1 MTYRPK
7 RFAIVHMAPTFDSV
21 PGLCSAAHMLA
32 EAGAF
37 VDVYTSADKHFRAP
51 KPSHERITIRPAFA
65 LPRGER
71 RGVFRF
77 LPGRFQNYQ
86 RRLQVS
92 SEHRR
97 LPFSAVIAADPEGL
111 TYAWDSLFKGV
122 RIPFVYFS
130 LEILFQRECKTDALR
145 VLKEREI
152 ALSRQCKFAII
163 QDAERARLLAAENG
177 ICDRQFRLIPNSPLG
192 EASDKRSTWLR
203 DRLGI
208 ASNQLIVLH
217 AGSPY
222 LWTGL
227 PHLLIS
233 AAKWPENWSL
243 VIQTRVSPEALG
255 DYWSLIELL
264 ASRVRAKI
272 LSEPLQAS
280 EYSEL
285 VASADVGCAFYL
297 PQPSCRWIDDN
308 LRFIGRSS
316 GKAAYYLRNGLPI
329 LTNGDT
335 NLSELVRKAGC
346 GEIVDSPFETN
357 GALTRI
363 VENYQTY
370 SRNARSCFRELFS
383 FRDYFKP
390 VVHELFAL

>member
-1 MTYRPK
+1 MTCRPK
-7 RFAIVHMAPTFDSV
+7 RFALVHLDPTFDSV
-21 PGLCSAAHMLA
+21 PSLRSAAHMLA

-37 VDVYTSADKHFRAP
+37 VDVFTSTAKYCKAP
-51 KPSHERITIRPAFA
+51 KSSHERITIRPALA
-65 LPRGER
+65 LPRIER

-77 LPGRFQNYQ
+77 LPARFQNYQ
-86 RRLQVS
+86 RRLQVR

-97 LPFSAVIAADPEGL
+97 LPYSAVIAVDPEGL
-111 TYAWDSLFKGV
+111 AYACDSLFKGV

-177 ICDRQFRLIPNSPLG
+177 LCERDFRLIPNSPLG
-192 EASDKRSTWLR
+192 ETTDKRSTWLR

-208 ASNQLIVLH
+208 ASDQLIVLQ
-217 AGSPY
+217 AGTHCV
-222 LWTGL
+222 WTGL
-227 PHLLIS
+227 PHLLMS

-243 VIQTRVSPEALG
+243 VIQTRSSPDPLS
-255 DYWSLIELL
+255 DYWKLMESL
-264 ASRVRAKI
+264 ASRVGAKI
-272 LSEPLQAS
+272 LSEPLNAS

-297 PQPSCRWIDDN
+297 PQPSCRFTGENI
-308 LRFIGRSS
+308 RFVGRSS
-316 GKAAYYLRNGLPI
+316 GKAAYYLMNGLPI
-329 LTNGDT
+329 LTNSDS
-335 NLSELVRKAGC
+335 NLSEIVRKAGC

-357 GALTRI
+357 VALTRI

-370 SRNARSCFRELFS
+370 SRNARNCFREFFS
-383 FRDYFKP
+383 FREYFEP
-390 VVHELFAL
+390 VVRELFAL